1 MKMIDKEEVFEDFDP
16 LIGVAHGARNP
27 YSDQF
32 HLDLFSK
39 WFVLFFNFNFENF
52 I

>member
-1 MKMIDKEEVFEDFDP
+1 MLEKEEVFEDFDP

-32 HLDLFSK
+32 HLNLFSK
-39 WFVLFFNFNFENF
+39 WSVLKIN
-52 I
+52 